1 MDQTS
6 RIDNCDG
13 AQGILRVDVVVPTI
27 NEAETI
33 RSLLSWLEAD
43 DFNQI
48 IVVDGGS
55 TDGTVSA
62 VRENTRASLVET
74 SLGRGLQIRAG
85 VEATRADVVL
95 ILHADSRPPVGAVNF
110 IRSSLADEHVV
121 GGCFRLR
128 FCEDKPLLRLSAWFS
143 RFDTAFTTFGD
154 QGFFMRRSAL
164 EKCGGVPTT
173 PFLEDV
179 ELRRRLRKC
188 GGFVKLAAEMQT
200 SSRRFQKNGIVLGQ
214 ARNALILLA
223 YQLGVSPESML
234 RFYKPHKKENSM
246 PNSA

>member
-1 MDQTS
+1 MDQTP

-13 AQGILRVDVVVPTI
+13 TQGVLRVDVVVPTI
-27 NEAETI
+27 NEAERI

-48 IVVDGGS
+48 IVADGGS

-74 SLGRGLQIRAG
+74 SLGRGQQIRAG

-95 ILHADSRPPVGAVNF
+95 ILHADSRPPAGAVNF
-110 IRSSLADEHVV
+110 IRSSLADKDVV

-164 EKCGGVPTT
+164 ERCGGVPTT

-200 SSRRFQKNGIVLGQ
+200 SSRRIPEKWDCSWSGTQCLDT
-214 ARNALILLA
+214 
-223 YQLGVSPESML
+223 LGVSIGCTARKHAAFL
-234 RFYKPHKKENSM
+234 
-246 PNSA
+246 